1 MQIFRYQD
9 IYICRYQDI
18 YIFKYS
24 DIKICLCIESSTIL
38 QSIAE
43 SGAESNQFF
52 LLQRFHA
59 PSLPVF
65 CEIQRFA
72 AAPVRSNCDS
82 FLAWFFGQGKPLK
95 RQNQGY
101 AYFLCKLSPRIHL
114 QWMQRI
120 EYLRRG
126 AERPLTGPS
135 LFLAILGHKNQTRQ
149 FSLFFAACAV

>member
-1 MQIFRYQD
+1 MHIFRYQD
-9 IYICRYQDI
+9 IYICTYS
-18 YIFKYS
+18 YITF
-24 DIKICLCIESSTIL
+24 LECIESGTIL

-65 CEIQRFA
+65 CEIQRFV

-82 FLAWFFGQGKPLK
+82 FLTLFFGQGKPIK
-95 RQNQGY
+95 RQNQAF
-101 AYFLCKLSPRIHL
+101 AYFLCKLSTRIPP

-120 EYLRRG
+120 EYLHRG
-126 AERPLTGPS
+126 AVEAPTGPS
-135 LFLAILGHKNQTRQ
+135 PLLAILGHKNQTRQ
-149 FSLFFAACAV
+149 FSLFCADCAV